1 MVDAETLRRHCSRDA
16 PGLSVHP
23 TAVAN
28 ALKFAKLGLGEVET
42 CASESMMPA
51 RNGADSDEFRRAI
64 ASETDPDPADW
75 PCQLKR
81 QAHALECV
89 ERNCTHHDCNL
100 TFVSSKLGN
109 VILHPGERQFLIEEA
124 KVVT

>member
-28 ALKFAKLGLGEVET
+28 ALKFEKSSSGGVET
-42 CASESMMPA
+42 CTDESMMPA
-51 RNGADSDEFRRAI
+51 RNGADSDEFRREM

-75 PCQLKR
+75 PCKRKR
-81 QAHALECV
+81 QVHALGCV
-89 ERNCTHHDCNL
+89 
-100 TFVSSKLGN
+100 K
-109 VILHPGERQFLIEEA
+109 
-124 KVVT
+124 